1 MTAVPAPG
9 EGGSGAGGEGPAP
22 APVTRSSGMRRG
34 QTRPQPE
41 PGALPPA
48 DPRVLSLGTV
58 SASSTPTSPLVLSA
72 GDSVGRSPT
81 RPLGSRVPGHRP
93 WRDPLPQDPFASLLS
108 ASSLTLFEALCFI
121 K

>member
-9 EGGSGAGGEGPAP
+9 EGGSGAGGEGPPP

-48 DPRVLSLGTV
+48 DAQLLSLGTV
-58 SASSTPTSPLVLSA
+58 SASSTPTSPWVLSA

-81 RPLGSRVPGHRP
+81 RPAGSRAPGQ
-93 WRDPLPQDPFASLLS
+93 DPLPQDPSASFLS
-108 ASSLTLFEALCFI
+108 ASSLTLFFWGFVFY
-121 K
+121 